1 MKQFENQK
9 AQFERELERAWQN
22 IEDIHIIS
30 HNLRLNLA
38 KSRALRHEAVKFQMP
53 ANNVNES
60 AAEF

>member
-1 MKQFENQK
+1 MKQLEEQNSK
-9 AQFERELERAWQN
+9 FERELERARQN

-38 KSRALRHEAVKFQMP
+38 KSRALRHEAVKFKIP
-53 ANNVNES
+53 ANSVNES